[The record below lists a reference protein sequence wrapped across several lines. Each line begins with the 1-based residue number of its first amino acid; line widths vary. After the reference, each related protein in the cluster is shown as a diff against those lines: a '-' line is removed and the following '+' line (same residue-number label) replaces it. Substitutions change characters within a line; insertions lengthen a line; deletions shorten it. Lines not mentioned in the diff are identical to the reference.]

1 MILKI
6 WRRGIKYSTPIQL
19 SIINTY
25 MEVITATKLG
35 FQESGATCNEQ
46 ASGDGI
52 QKTDGT

>member
-1 MILKI
+1 
-6 WRRGIKYSTPIQL
+6 
-19 SIINTY
+19 